1 MVTVAVL
8 PLPPMS
14 HDRLHERVRCTPN
27 GGCADGRKALF
38 DVAHGVAIVELARAR
53 SLRNGARTPCFAGC
67 TAQVPRVL
75 RQNADRCLP
84 DAGCAAVRDQ
94 GFPLLQRLPAQPVA
108 TGWQATAAG
117 AALA

>member
-1 MVTVAVL
+1 MTGC
-8 PLPPMS
+8 MS
-14 HDRLHERVRCTPN
+14 VCGVHTEWGMRRWTQGLVRCCAC
-27 GGCADGRKALF
+27 GGDRRVGSCTL
-38 DVAHGVAIVELARAR
+38 
-53 SLRNGARTPCFAGC
+53 LRNSARTPRFAGC

-117 AALA
+117 AALV